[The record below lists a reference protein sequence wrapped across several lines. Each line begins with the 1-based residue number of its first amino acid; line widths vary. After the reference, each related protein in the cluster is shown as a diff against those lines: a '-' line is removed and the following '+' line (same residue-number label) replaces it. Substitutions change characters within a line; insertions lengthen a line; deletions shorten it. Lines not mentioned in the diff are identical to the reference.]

1 MHETRTGQQVA
12 QLLDSYVVMMM
23 MMTVGN
29 SDYIAGVTTTWLVR
43 HMRLTRVTGEARA
56 RYL

>member
-1 MHETRTGQQVA
+1 MRETRTGQH
-12 QLLDSYVVMMM
+12 SYVVVVVVMMM
-23 MMTVGN
+23 MIVGN

-43 HMRLTRVTGEARA
+43 HMQLTRVSGEARA